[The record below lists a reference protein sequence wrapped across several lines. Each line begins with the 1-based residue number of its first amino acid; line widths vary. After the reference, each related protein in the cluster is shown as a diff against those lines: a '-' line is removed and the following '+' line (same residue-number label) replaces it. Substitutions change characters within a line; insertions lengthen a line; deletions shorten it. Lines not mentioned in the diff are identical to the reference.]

1 MKKLPA
7 DERKDQIV
15 FVRLTKRE
23 KVAIEKLAKSR
34 GLGLAELIRVLANRA
49 TSRKA
54 A

>member
-23 KVAIEKLAKSR
+23 KVAIGKLAKSR
-34 GLGLAELIRVLANRA
+34 GLGLAELIRALANQAIKRA
-49 TSRKA
+49 A
-54 A
+54 